1 MKILLVLILVIS
13 PIVLC
18 KESIDDLVHLLD
30 DPKTLYEIVKRLG
43 DSETPD
49 NLASEPDY
57 DIKTPNQNQDSTQ
70 GCKYKN
76 FTKTIIKTKASTKAG
91 AQFLD
96 SVDGLKSNY
105 ECVERCCSLDGCELA
120 VYENKNRRNCY
131 LFACK
136 EKTTGKNLCE
146 FASHDDYISTSVS
159 HSVKIKVSQGRNN
172 HEDDLQDLSDGKKPE
187 VKILPTPSPTTTTS
201 TTTTTTTT
209 QKPELPHSVSLGD
222 KCRSQIDCED
232 SHALCVMETCTCRNN
247 YYNKNKKGTCRE
259 VCGHSRFECQVVGL
273 DGPDCVRLSLVC
285 DGTKDC
291 NDGSDEVNCQTEAPL
306 PKLPWH
312 SKFSVFGSNF
322 DSKLRQTVLGTA
334 SPEENINSLQVVP
347 SADTA
352 AMNREFH
359 QPKASMDVRK
369 QEIQSKKLDS
379 DIQNI
384 KDLTPD
390 VNSEKNSQ
398 VRPDNRDEVSND
410 DQLENGSPEIIVL
423 TTTFRPEPL
432 VVWPDS
438 STDEE
443 VIVPKQ
449 NHHHQNSVNQVI
461 KPPESVSP
469 RKETAYHYHEE
480 VPLETYVP
488 DNKFS
493 FQGKKGPSYYIA
505 NQKSPNDDDVDVI
518 RKTDVK
524 IVNQPKPVP
533 TQNSRPVHDAHMRTD
548 PLASSSQEV
557 DLQPQQPE
565 IRGRKY
571 PDNQIYQGY
580 SSYNQPQYRPHY
592 SPDLTGSDL
601 NDRQRDRTPYNR
613 MYSNNRPQPYQPQ
626 PQPYP
631 PRQGYQNPPP
641 ARNQFQNYV
650 YDYPEYEPYQN
661 EKEDSGSSD
670 HPYFPGFFNMFN
682 SKDGKKTPGKIPK
695 TEVKPHTSS
704 KEIDTS
710 KENHVKTNTQSEEKS
725 TSDVDKTHSSNLV
738 ETDKSKS
745 TNNDTPKSS
754 DNDTPKSSDNDT
766 PKSSD
771 TAATSNSEETE
782 KSTDEKDNENN
793 QTEKNTKIHNDKV
806 TTVEIDTIKEQSLIV
821 TKEKVIVANPVSQA
835 EGPIIALSLGLA
847 LTFILLVFV
856 ACRMRTIKR
865 RLRKGRVLHSNEA
878 DYLINGMYL

>member
-1 MKILLVLILVIS
+1 MKFLLVLILVIS

-18 KESIDDLVHLLD
+18 KESINDLVHLLD

-43 DSETPD
+43 DSD
-49 NLASEPDY
+49 LASEPDY
-57 DIKTPNQNQDSTQ
+57 DSKTPNDNQDSSE

-105 ECVERCCSLDGCELA
+105 ECVERCCLLNGCELA
-120 VYENKNRRNCY
+120 VYENKDDRNCY

-187 VKILPTPSPTTTTS
+187 VKIPPTPSPTTTTTS

-209 QKPELPHSVSLGD
+209 QKPELPHSVPLGD
-222 KCRSQIDCED
+222 KCRSEIGCED
-232 SHALCVMETCTCRNN
+232 SHALCISETCSCRSN
-247 YYNKNKKGTCRE
+247 YYNKRGTCRE

-306 PKLPWH
+306 PKFPWH
-312 SKFSVFGSNF
+312 SKFSGFGSNF
-322 DSKLRQTVLGTA
+322 DSKLRTTVLGTA
-334 SPEENINSLQVVP
+334 TPEENINSLPVVP

-352 AMNREFH
+352 AINREFH
-359 QPKASMDVRK
+359 QQKASMDVEN

-384 KDLTPD
+384 KDLSPD
-390 VNSEKNSQ
+390 VNSEEDSH
-398 VRPDNRDEVSND
+398 VRHDNGDQVSND
-410 DQLENGSPEIIVL
+410 NQLENGSPEIIVP
-423 TTTFRPEPL
+423 TTTFRPEPI

-443 VIVPKQ
+443 VILPKQ
-449 NHHHQNSVNQVI
+449 DHHQNSVNQVI

-488 DNKFS
+488 DSKFS
-493 FQGKKGPSYYIA
+493 FQGKKGPSYYVA
-505 NQKSPNDDDVDVI
+505 NQKQPNDNDVNVI

-524 IVNQPKPVP
+524 IVNQPKPIP

-548 PLASSSQEV
+548 PLASNSQDV
-557 DLQPQQPE
+557 DLQAQQPD

-580 SSYNQPQYRPHY
+580 GSYNQPQYRPHY

-613 MYSNNRPQPYQPQ
+613 MYSNNRPKPYQPQ
-626 PQPYP
+626 PYP
-631 PRQGYQNPPP
+631 SRQGYQNPPP
-641 ARNQFQNYV
+641 AHNQFQNYV
-650 YDYPEYEPYQN
+650 YDYPDYEPYQN

-670 HPYFPGFFNMFN
+670 RQYFP
-682 SKDGKKTPGKIPK
+682 DGKKTPGKIPN
-695 TEVKPHTSS
+695 TEVKPHTSP
-704 KEIDTS
+704 KETDTS

-725 TSDVDKTHSSNLV
+725 TSDADKTHKSNSV
-738 ETDKSKS
+738 ETDESKS
-745 TNNDTPKSS
+745 TDNNESKST
-754 DNDTPKSSDNDT
+754 DNDESKSTDINTPNSADT
-766 PKSSD
+766 D
-771 TAATSNSEETE
+771 TSNSEETE
-782 KSTDEKDNENN
+782 KNTDEKDNENN
-793 QTEKNTKIHNDKV
+793 QTDKNTKIHNDKV
-806 TTVEIDTIKEQSLIV
+806 TTVEIDTIQEQSLIV
-821 TKEKVIVANPVSQA
+821 TKEKVIVASPISQA